1 MGLNFPTAFWKKQP
15 VDASVITWET
25 GLWWSYG
32 NEPAEGE
39 NFPLKQSSNFSFNVD
54 GSEYYPAYDLD
65 SISSDSKAYFGWFLD
80 GGIDDSLGFQDLSAY
95 HKEKPWTIEG
105 DGLKVSLENEADHS
119 TALDSGLGGAG
130 NENTSFLYSH
140 YNSFIQSGEATGTFT
155 LDSSATLQMKV
166 SGLGQDSPVNADDE
180 TLSSFYDSMTLHL
193 FHPNETEELIC
204 SGSSPRD
211 DRFATNSDLKDQK
224 DLYDNVLLTNM
235 DMQQV
240 KLYAGDDLTT
250 IINYQQ
256 TPTTDTSKGEPRA
269 YPSQWVEQTNRIA
282 KPYTNTNG
290 TATFS
295 KSLTAV
301 GDYQLRIKTS
311 TVDGNFNSGAFYGF
325 TFSFS

>member
-1 MGLNFPTAFWKKQP
+1 MVSRWG
-15 VDASVITWET
+15 
-25 GLWWSYG
+25 YR
-32 NEPAEGE
+32 
-39 NFPLKQSSNFSFNVD
+39 
-54 GSEYYPAYDLD
+54 
-65 SISSDSKAYFGWFLD
+65 
-80 GGIDDSLGFQDLSAY
+80 
-95 HKEKPWTIEG
+95 
-105 DGLKVSLENEADHS
+105 VSLENEADWW
-119 TALDSGLGGAG
+119 TAFDSGLAG
-130 NENTSFLYSH
+130 PGNHDEDFVYSH
-140 YNSFIQSGEATGTFT
+140 YNQFIQSGEATGNFT
-155 LDSSATLQMKV
+155 LSSSKTLQIKV
-166 SGLGQDSPVNADDE
+166 SGLGQDSPVNPDEE
-180 TLSSFYDSMTLHL
+180 TLSDFYDSMTLHL
-193 FHPNETEELIC
+193 LYPNETEELIC

-211 DRFATNSDLKDQK
+211 NRLASNSALGDQPDLNG
-224 DLYDNVLLTNM
+224 NVLLSNM

>member
-32 NEPAEGE
+32 NEPAEGV
-39 NFPLKQSSNFSFNVD
+39 NFPLKQSSSFPFVVD
-54 GSEYYPAYDLD
+54 GSEYYTAYDPD
-65 SISSDSKAYFGWFLD
+65 TISSDSKAYFGWFLD

-95 HKEKPWTIEG
+95 HKEKPWTIEEA
-105 DGLKVSLENEADHS
+105 GLKVSLENEADHE

-130 NENTSFLYSH
+130 NENTPFLYSH
-140 YNSFIQSGEATGTFT
+140 YNSFIQSGEATGRFS
-155 LDSSATLQMKV
+155 LDSSSTLQIKV
-166 SGLGQDSPVNADDE
+166 SGLGQDTDAE

-193 FHPNETEELIC
+193 FYPNEAEVLIC

-211 DRFATNSDLKDQK
+211 DRLASNSALGDQLDLNGNA
-224 DLYDNVLLTNM
+224 LAFNM

-269 YPSQWVEQTNRIA
+269 YSTQWVEQTNRIA

-311 TVDGNFNSGAFYGF
+311 TFDGNFNSGAFYGF